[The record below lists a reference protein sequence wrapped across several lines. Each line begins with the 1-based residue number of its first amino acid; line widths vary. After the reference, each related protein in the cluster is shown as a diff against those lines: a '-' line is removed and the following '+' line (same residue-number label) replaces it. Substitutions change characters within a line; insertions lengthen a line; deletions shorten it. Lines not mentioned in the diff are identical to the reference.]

1 MNSKNLDDLIIYLI
15 QDQINEE
22 NSKIIKEIINIKN
35 SNNNNNSIIT
45 KSLLINKISNNINE
59 INIENILEKLSDLDF
74 IEFNDIKKEELN
86 LNINNI
92 LNILLYPRYCYYI
105 TNKYGLK
112 CLKLF
117 EYLLEFG
124 CYKEDLNIFNIN
136 DFTSLIRDGIIIKNK
151 IQKKEKSGLFNSNN
165 IDIYK
170 INFKLMNEILFKEYI
185 INYYKKYISMNFQ
198 FYDLFKKVIYS
209 NNYTYQL
216 KNYKKNINTSQTIID
231 NLDLGNLL
239 IKENNSDGN
248 DKLILNKEMI
258 KFDLFYN
265 SIEKIINLF
274 YSSKH
279 IRIFKIIQSNQNLS
293 IFQISQKACLK
304 YLEVQEILDDLVQ
317 KLKIIKKQDELYY
330 LNDINE
336 SIIDLIENNIYGIIK
351 NIKYELRDKLKELQ
365 GRIDQN
371 ITLQYINKYYS
382 LINEFSEILNNYNF
396 LFD

>member
-22 NSKIIKEIINIKN
+22 SSKIIKEIINIKN

-45 KSLLINKISNNINE
+45 KSLLINKISNNINK
-59 INIENILEKLSDLDF
+59 INIESTLEKLNNLDF

-86 LNINNI
+86 LNINNM

-124 CYKEDLNIFNIN
+124 CYKEDLNIFNKN

-216 KNYKKNINTSQTIID
+216 KNYEKNINTSQTIID
-231 NLDLGNLL
+231 NLDLGYLL
-239 IKENNSDGN
+239 IKENNSDNN

-279 IRIFKIIQSNQNLS
+279 IRIFKIIQSNQNLN

-330 LNDINE
+330 FKR
-336 SIIDLIENNIYGIIK
+336 YK
-351 NIKYELRDKLKELQ
+351 
-365 GRIDQN
+365 
-371 ITLQYINKYYS
+371 
-382 LINEFSEILNNYNF
+382 
-396 LFD
+396 